1 MISEYKY
8 NKLKNTNKTQTIS
21 RQLENL
27 LGEILKLLKEIVV
40 RFANSGKLDD
50 GMEQHER
57 KIANDGIW
65 VVFRI
70 ENNVKKIDSIWRK
83 SGMAE
88 QRRLRLI
95 LDFADDTGSV
105 SFVKLLNSGDEQLKE
120 VKCDYFQDKGRQK

>member
-50 GMEQHER
+50 GMEQYER

-105 SFVKLLNSGDEQLKE
+105 SFVKLLNSGDGT
-120 VKCDYFQDKGRQK
+120 VKGG